1 LEESSP
7 RFRFLGAVHPSAVL
21 KLGSIALNGRKGRRV
36 GCILLEGGKEVEV
49 LDMEE
54 DDGEEEEEEED
65 GQDMSG
71 IVEE

>member
-1 LEESSP
+1 
-7 RFRFLGAVHPSAVL
+7 
-21 KLGSIALNGRKGRRV
+21 V
-36 GCILLEGGKEVEV
+36 GWKEVEV

>member
-1 LEESSP
+1 M
-7 RFRFLGAVHPSAVL
+7 
-21 KLGSIALNGRKGRRV
+21 
-36 GCILLEGGKEVEV
+36 GCILVEGGTQVEV

-54 DDGEEEEEEED
+54 DDGEDEEEEED

>member
-1 LEESSP
+1 
-7 RFRFLGAVHPSAVL
+7 
-21 KLGSIALNGRKGRRV
+21 V